1 MPVLIPVVFFVDRSQ
16 AAARASSPELLLLV
30 PRMSPELQLA
40 LALSSLPGSEKSLVE
55 RRD

>member
-1 MPVLIPVVFFVDRSQ
+1 MLIPVVFFVDRSQ

-30 PRMSPELQLA
+30 PRMSLELQLA

>member
-1 MPVLIPVVFFVDRSQ
+1 MLIPVVFFVDRSQ

>member
-1 MPVLIPVVFFVDRSQ
+1 MLIPVVFFVDRSQ
-16 AAARASSPELLLLV
+16 AAARASSPELLLV